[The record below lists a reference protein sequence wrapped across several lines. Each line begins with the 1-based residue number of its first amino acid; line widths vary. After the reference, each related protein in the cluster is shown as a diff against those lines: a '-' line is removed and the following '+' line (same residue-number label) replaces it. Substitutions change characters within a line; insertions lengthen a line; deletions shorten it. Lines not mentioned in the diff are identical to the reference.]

1 VTDSSRTR
9 TIGRYRQ
16 LACYTHFEKVVNKMQ
31 MVVFVLIFAP
41 VLIAGG
47 VKLYFDMREE
57 R

>member
-1 VTDSSRTR
+1 
-9 TIGRYRQ
+9 
-16 LACYTHFEKVVNKMQ
+16 MQ